1 MKLATLKDGSRDG
14 QLIVVSRD
22 LGTAHFATGIAQRLQ
37 QALDDWNFIAPQLQ
51 DVYDA
56 LNQGRARHPFPFDP
70 AQCMA
75 PLPRAYQWIVADA
88 YAPVGA
94 AQPAAAEPP
103 LRQGA
108 SDELLGAHDDIR
120 VGAGQ
125 LGIDFGAQLAV
136 VTADVPLR
144 ATPEQGLDAVR
155 LLMLTN
161 EVSLRQLAGSDDDD
175 AAPSDWPAA
184 AFSPVAVTPD
194 ELGEAWQAGRVH
206 LTLQTT
212 WNGRKVG
219 LCDAG
224 AGMRWSFGELVAR
237 AARAR
242 RLRAGT
248 VIGSGVVRPA
258 AVDTDGRPEWP
269 QGYGRI
275 ADKRA
280 MERLQDGAASTDYMQ
295 PGDTVRI
302 DMRGRDGQ
310 PVFGVIEQEVVDLA
324 A

>member
-1 MKLATLKDGSRDG
+1 
-14 QLIVVSRD
+14 
-22 LGTAHFATGIAQRLQ
+22 
-37 QALDDWNFIAPQLQ
+37 
-51 DVYDA
+51 
-56 LNQGRARHPFPFDP
+56 
-70 AQCMA
+70 
-75 PLPRAYQWIVADA
+75 
-88 YAPVGA
+88 
-94 AQPAAAEPP
+94 
-103 LRQGA
+103 
-108 SDELLGAHDDIR
+108 
-120 VGAGQ
+120 
-125 LGIDFGAQLAV
+125 
-136 VTADVPLR
+136 
-144 ATPEQGLDAVR
+144 
-155 LLMLTN
+155 
-161 EVSLRQLAGSDDDD
+161 
-175 AAPSDWPAA
+175 
-184 AFSPVAVTPD
+184 
-194 ELGEAWQAGRVH
+194 
-206 LTLQTT
+206 
-212 WNGRKVG
+212 
-219 LCDAG
+219 
-224 AGMRWSFGELVAR
+224 MRWSFGELVAR